1 MGHLILEI
9 LVELF
14 MDALAWVALFVLWVI
29 VFPVV
34 CLIMAPVFLLLAA
47 FSRRPFWDAITDYY
61 SKLLEWWLD
70 IGSRMR

>member
-1 MGHLILEI
+1 
-9 LVELF
+9 
-14 MDALAWVALFVLWVI
+14 VI

-34 CLIMAPVFLLLAA
+34 CLIIAPVFLLLAA